1 MRFRLLILAAFLLPT
16 AVFAQ
21 ETGNDDPV
29 YVLDSVKVTP
39 GIMTGLTPDNIG
51 LMTIAKGKK
60 AVLLYGSQ
68 AENGVVYIETKP
80 FARKRVSNF
89 LRSVSPAYDSLRK
102 QYPSDSA
109 ICFIV
114 NDKVVQ
120 ANDEA
125 RLFVVDRKSF
135 ISLKVL
141 TAKELEEKYHISDRK
156 AGVAITSSE
165 D

>member
-1 MRFRLLILAAFLLPT
+1 MRFRLFLLATLLLPT

-21 ETGNDDPV
+21 ETATDDPV
-29 YVLDSVKVTP
+29 YVLDSVRVTP
-39 GIMTGLTPDNIG
+39 GVMTGLTPDNIG
-51 LMTIAKGKK
+51 LMTIAKGRK

-80 FARKRVSNF
+80 FARKRVNNF
-89 LRSVSPAYDSLRK
+89 LKSVSPAYDSLRK

-114 NDKVVQ
+114 NDKIIQ
-120 ANDEA
+120 GADEA
-125 RLFVVDRKSF
+125 RLFVVDKKNF
-135 ISLKVL
+135 IDLKL
-141 TAKELEEKYHISDRK
+141 LSAKELEDKYHVTDRK
-156 AGVAITSSE
+156 VGVAITSTE